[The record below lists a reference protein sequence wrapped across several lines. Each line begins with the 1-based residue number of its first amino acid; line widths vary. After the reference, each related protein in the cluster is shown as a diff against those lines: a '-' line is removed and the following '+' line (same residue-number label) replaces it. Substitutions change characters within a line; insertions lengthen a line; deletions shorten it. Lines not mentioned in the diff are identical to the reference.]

1 MAANSAKRAEALTAE
16 LTTFVGRRR
25 EVTEVKQLLE
35 TSRLATLTG
44 LGGVGKTRLALRV
57 ARDARRAF
65 ADGVYIAELA
75 ALSDPALLAHHIID
89 ALEITDHTT
98 RPPAQVLTDHLRDRQ
113 TLLVL
118 DNCEHLLEAIADL
131 VDTLLRAAPGLRILA
146 TSRQSL
152 SADGEYVY
160 PVSTLPVPDPDLPL
174 SPGLSREF
182 PSLALFADRAAAV
195 VPGFQITPENQ
206 ADVVRLCH
214 RLEGIPL
221 AIELA
226 AVRLR
231 VLSVADLADR
241 LDDRFRLL
249 TRGSRNAPERHQT
262 LEATI
267 DYSYSLCSTVE
278 QALWARVSVFSSGFG
293 LDAAEAICADNR
305 LPRAEVLDTV
315 SALTE
320 KSIFIREEH
329 DGVLRFSMLETIR
342 EYGHARLQLAG
353 ELGTMRKRH
362 RDWYRDLIERV
373 CTEWF
378 GPRQGIWAQTLQ
390 REHANLRTALD
401 YCLSEPGEIAVG
413 LRMAGRPWFLWL
425 ACGFM
430 TEGQFW
436 LQRALQLSSEPT
448 RERAFAL
455 ATAAQVAA
463 LRGDEAAA
471 AGYLDECLQ
480 LGHDLG
486 EREVVAYATHLKGL
500 RGFLSADL
508 RGAIHH
514 YHEGLAL
521 YADSGL
527 PQDYPDGLRIQL
539 ALTHVLLDEVE
550 EAWLIYQDV
559 FERCERAGETWL
571 RSYAVNGRGFIE
583 LTRGQLDQAEGDLRA
598 ALKIKR
604 LFQDTLGVAFVLDVL
619 GWASIAKGRTELGL
633 VLVGAAS
640 HVWDTFGAQLFGS
653 EQMMARRRH
662 FTDMARSTLG
672 EKASE
677 AALARG
683 AAMTLDDVLDEAL
696 GENAKQPPPRWTRVP
711 GGSSN
716 LTRRESEIAELVAK
730 GLSNRE
736 IAAAL
741 VISMRTAEA
750 HVEHILS
757 KLGFTSRAQIATWVT
772 EHRAGV

>member
-1 MAANSAKRAEALTAE
+1 MAANSAKRVDALSAE
-16 LTTFVGRRR
+16 LTSFVGRRR

-35 TSRLATLTG
+35 ASRLATLTG

-65 ADGVYIAELA
+65 ADGVFIVELA
-75 ALSDPALLAHHIID
+75 ALSDPALLGHHIID
-89 ALEITDHTT
+89 ALAITDHTT
-98 RPPAQVLTDHLRDRQ
+98 RLPAQVLTDHLRDRQ

-160 PVSTLPVPDPDLPL
+160 PVSTLPVPDPDFPL

-195 VPGFQITPENQ
+195 VPGFQITSENQ

-278 QALWARVSVFSSGFG
+278 QALWARASVFSGGFG

-305 LPRAEVLDTV
+305 LPRADVLDTV

-329 DGVLRFSMLETIR
+329 GGVLRFSMLETIR

-378 GPRQGIWAQTLQ
+378 GPRQGVWARTLQ
-390 REHANLRTALD
+390 REHANLRAALD
-401 YCLSEPGEIAVG
+401 YCLSEPGEIAAG

-430 TEGQFW
+430 TEGHFW

-455 ATAAQVAA
+455 ATATQVAA

-471 AGYLDECLQ
+471 AGYLDECLR
-480 LGHDLG
+480 LGHELG

-514 YHEGLAL
+514 YREGLEL

-559 FERCERAGETWL
+559 YERCQRAGESWL
-571 RSYAVNGRGFIE
+571 LSYAVNARGFVK
-583 LTRGQLDQAEGDLRA
+583 LTRGQLDEAEEDLRE

-604 LFQDTLGVAFVLDVL
+604 RFPDTLGLAFVLDVL
-619 GWASIAKGRTELGL
+619 GWTSIAKGRTELGL

-640 HVWDTFGAQLFGS
+640 RVWETFGAQLFGS

-662 FTDMARSTLG
+662 FTDVARKTLG

-683 AAMTLDDVLDEAL
+683 AAMTLDDVLDDAL
-696 GENAKQPPPRWTRVP
+696 GERAQQPRKGARVR
-711 GGSSN
+711 GGSIN
-716 LTRRESEIAELVAK
+716 LTLRESEIAELVAK

-736 IAAAL
+736 IAATL

-772 EHRAGV
+772 EQRAGV